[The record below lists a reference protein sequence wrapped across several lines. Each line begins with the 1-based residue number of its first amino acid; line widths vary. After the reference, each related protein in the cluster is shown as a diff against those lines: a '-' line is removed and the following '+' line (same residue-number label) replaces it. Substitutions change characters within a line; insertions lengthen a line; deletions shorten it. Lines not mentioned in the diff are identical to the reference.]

1 MSSYDWRDLQLVAA
15 VSEHGSLTAAGKA
28 LNVAPSTIS
37 RRLDAL
43 EASLGVELFSRHPNG
58 YTLTE
63 RGNHLVKALS
73 PMLEGA
79 EEWARRAFSSEIQE
93 FSYVRLS
100 APSLVL
106 AQMSGVCAEFF
117 AEHPNVKL
125 TILEE
130 NDISDLGQGGADLAI
145 RVIHQP
151 EDHLW
156 GYFLG
161 EIELAVAASPEYLSS
176 LTSMED
182 ARWIVN
188 DYSVAKKTVSR
199 WERSSVDPSKQLVET
214 NSRHVA
220 LELVRLGCGLGV
232 LPKRVVELDPLLVV
246 AREIELEHPLRLWF
260 LTLPERK
267 DDPELQKVMR
277 FFAAKGRLL
286 L

>member
-15 VSEHGSLTAAGKA
+15 VSEHGSLTAASKA
-28 LNVAPSTIS
+28 LGVAPSTIS

-43 EASLGVELFSRHPNG
+43 EAHLGVELFTRHANG
-58 YTLTE
+58 YTLTD
-63 RGNHLVKALS
+63 RGEHLVKALA

-79 EEWARRAFSSEIQE
+79 EEWARRAFSSEVRG
-93 FSYVRLS
+93 FSYVTLS

-106 AQMSGVCAEFF
+106 AQMSGLFAEFF
-117 AEHPNVKL
+117 EDHPEIKL

-145 RVIHQP
+145 RVIPQP
-151 EDHLW
+151 DENLY

-161 EIELAVAASPEYLSS
+161 EVALVVATSPEYLAS
-176 LTSMED
+176 LESMED
-182 ARWIVN
+182 ARWVVN
-188 DYSVAKKTVSR
+188 DYSVSKKTVSR
-199 WERSSVDPSKQLVET
+199 WERSSIDPAKLLVET

-220 LELVRLGCGLGV
+220 LELIQRGCGFGV
-232 LPKRVVELDPLLVV
+232 LPKKVAEEDPRLIIV
-246 AREIELEHPLRLWF
+246 REIELEQPLRLWF

-267 DDPELQKVMR
+267 DDPELQQMMR
-277 FFAAKGRLL
+277 YFADKGRLL